1 MRITPRISV
10 SNPMIQQTALRNPDS
25 FPDADV
31 VIYDGQC
38 NFCKSQINTL
48 SRLDCCGNRL
58 AFLSLHAPEVQER
71 YPDLTYEL
79 LMEQMYLVTPAGK
92 RYGGSDAVRYL
103 TRRLPALWL
112 ISPFLHFPGT
122 ARLWR
127 WLYKQV
133 AKRRYKLAGKTCEGD
148 SCSVH
153 LD

>member
-1 MRITPRISV
+1 MDVQLLQV
-10 SNPMIQQTALRNPDS
+10 SNQR
-25 FPDADV
+25 
-31 VIYDGQC
+31 
-38 NFCKSQINTL
+38 L
-48 SRLDCCGNRL
+48 SRQLVRQ
-58 AFLSLHAPEVQER
+58 SLRSVITPEVQER

-92 RYGGSDAVRYL
+92 RYGGSGWFDI

-112 ISPFLHFPGT
+112 IAVLHFPGT

-148 SCSVH
+148 SWRPSGKTCSSR
-153 LD
+153 